1 MVSNFSSFLSRI
13 CAAFIT
19 LLGFGCSSD
28 EPGDES
34 GLICMYGCPTGT
46 FEIKGKVSD
55 GNENKPVEAVIKVTE
70 PACNSGAL
78 YFTSVQTG
86 VSGKYEATLSG
97 FVFDEVKVVC
107 LPIDTRFEAD
117 STFVSLDYIKQ
128 SDDHNVWSLGT
139 AKATINF
146 NLKEKPDDQ

>member
-46 FEIKGKVSD
+46 FEIKGKVSA

-70 PACNSGAL
+70 PNCDSGAF

-97 FVFDEVKVVC
+97 SVFDEVKVVC
-107 LPIDTRFEAD
+107 LPVDTRLEAD
-117 STFVSLDYIKQ
+117 STFVTLNYIKRK
-128 SDDHNVWSLGT
+128 DDHNEWSLGT
-139 AKATINF
+139 AEATVNF
-146 NLKEKPDDQ
+146 NLKERHNAQ